1 MSANSSDAARS
12 YSIIAAQHL
21 GDHRMCSEI
30 HGTDARAMWEARE
43 QEAKLP
49 PPVEPGDVILYAIG
63 EQTLANGCVVLLVRV
78 RSVRMQ
84 SPEQEPQKEP
94 VKEPASPEPAKD
106 PAEPKPMEVYAI
118 DAPSIVPRMRDM
130 HWPRFFIPLRKESI
144 VKLDLVA

>member
-1 MSANSSDAARS
+1 
-12 YSIIAAQHL
+12 
-21 GDHRMCSEI
+21 MCNEI
-30 HGTDARAMWEARE
+30 HGIDALADWKARE
-43 QEAKLP
+43 QEANLP
-49 PPVEPGDVILYAIG
+49 PPIQPGDRILYAIG

-78 RSVRMQ
+78 HRAYMQ

-130 HWPRFFIPLRKESI
+130 RWPRFFIPLRKESI